1 MELFFDGGIK
11 NMFYSEE
18 EIQKLIDN
26 LDIVEVIGEY
36 VNLKK
41 AGSDYKGLS
50 PFKDEK
56 TPSFTVSPVKNIF
69 KDFSTQIGGNVISFY
84 MKINDIG
91 FVQAVEELSQKY
103 NIPLK
108 KNGKSQIV
116 SQKISEKQA
125 ENKEYF
131 EIMNEAQTFFEN
143 NVEKYEEALEYMKN
157 RDFSLEDMK
166 KFKIGFASSIRDGL
180 FQYLIEKN
188 FSENKIMKLGLAKR
202 NENGE
207 IYDSFR
213 NRIIFPIY
221 NIEGKIVAF
230 GGRIIE
236 KNSNLP
242 KYLNSPDSPIF
253 KKGRELF
260 GIKYQGG
267 NVKKKGFAI
276 LMEGYLDVLTAQKNG
291 FENAVASLGT
301 AFTEEQAQL
310 LKKYTDKIL
319 IAYDNDEAG
328 RNAVIKAGYILKKYD
343 FDIKC
348 LVLKG
353 EEKDPDEFLRKN
365 GKKAFIEVVKESKEI
380 FDFLILEFSKEMDL
394 KDVDNVTKFIRKFKP
409 FFSNVTDNLRKN
421 LYLQK
426 LSTEF
431 RIDGFILKEE
441 LGNLTP
447 EKSPKKPRISSDEN
461 TVKFKKL
468 KEDLYIELEK
478 QTFIYFLKCYGS
490 EKQKCEK
497 LLNKKFSSS
506 IFNKLVEDMKTIN
519 FDIRKLDK
527 IDITKEESEIIMGL
541 QFSADKDIKDKD
553 IYFREIYFGWIK
565 REIDEERKKSDE
577 EDDKIRKFE
586 LKRILSKLKCISKI
600 DEIEKLYD
608 EFILIRRSDYV

>member
-1 MELFFDGGIK
+1 
-11 NMFYSEE
+11 MFYSEE

-108 KNGKSQIV
+108 KSGKFQKN

-166 KFKIGFASSIRDGL
+166 KFKIGFASSTRDGL

-431 RIDGFILKEE
+431 GIDGFILKEE

-478 QTFIYFLKCYGS
+478 QTFIYFLKCYDS

-565 REIDEERKKSDE
+565 REIDEERRKSDE
-577 EDDKIRKFE
+577 ENDKIKKLE
-586 LKRILSKLKCISKI
+586 LKKILLKLKNISKI

-608 EFILIRRSDYV
+608 EFILIRRLGYV

>member
-1 MELFFDGGIK
+1 
-11 NMFYSEE
+11 MFYSEE

-108 KNGKSQIV
+108 KSGKFQKN

-328 RNAVIKAGYILKKYD
+328 RNAVIKAGYVLKKYD

-353 EEKDPDEFLRKN
+353 KEKDPDEFLRKN
-365 GKKAFIEVVKESKEI
+365 GKKAFIEIVKESKEI

-431 RIDGFILKEE
+431 GIDGFILKEE

-478 QTFIYFLKCYGS
+478 QTFIYFLKCYDS

-565 REIDEERKKSDE
+565 REIDEERRKSDE
-577 EDDKIRKFE
+577 ENDKIKKLE
-586 LKRILSKLKCISKI
+586 LKKILLKLKNISKI

-608 EFILIRRSDYV
+608 EFILIRRLGYV

>member
-1 MELFFDGGIK
+1 VFFDGGIK

-108 KNGKSQIV
+108 KSGKFQKN

-131 EIMNEAQTFFEN
+131 EIMNEAQNFFEN

-166 KFKIGFASSIRDGL
+166 KFKIGFASNIRDEL
-180 FQYLIEKN
+180 FQYLIENN
-188 FSENKIMKLGLAKR
+188 FPEEKIIRLGLAKR

-431 RIDGFILKEE
+431 GIDGFILKEE

-478 QTFIYFLKCYGS
+478 QTFIYFLKCYDS

-565 REIDEERKKSDE
+565 REIDEERRRSDE
-577 EDDKIRKFE
+577 ENDKIKKLE
-586 LKRILSKLKCISKI
+586 LKKILLKLKNISKI

-608 EFILIRRSDYV
+608 EFILIRRLGYV

>member
-1 MELFFDGGIK
+1 
-11 NMFYSEE
+11 MFYSEE

-108 KNGKSQIV
+108 KSGKFQKN
-116 SQKISEKQA
+116 SQKISDKQA

-131 EIMNEAQTFFEN
+131 EIMNEAQNFFEN

-166 KFKIGFASSIRDGL
+166 KFKIGFASSTRDGL

-380 FDFLILEFSKEMDL
+380 FDFLILEFSKEIDL

-431 RIDGFILKEE
+431 GIDGFILKEE

-478 QTFIYFLKCYGS
+478 QTFIYFLKCYDS

-565 REIDEERKKSDE
+565 REIDEERRKSDE
-577 EDDKIRKFE
+577 ENDKIKKLE
-586 LKRILSKLKCISKI
+586 LKKILLKLKNISKI

-608 EFILIRRSDYV
+608 EFILIRRLGYV

>member
-1 MELFFDGGIK
+1 
-11 NMFYSEE
+11 MFYSEE

-108 KNGKSQIV
+108 KSGKFQKN

-131 EIMNEAQTFFEN
+131 EIMNEAQNFFEN

-166 KFKIGFASSIRDGL
+166 KFKIGFVSSTRDGL

-431 RIDGFILKEE
+431 GIDGFILKEE

-478 QTFIYFLKCYGS
+478 QTFIYFLKCYDS

-565 REIDEERKKSDE
+565 REIDEERRRSDE
-577 EDDKIRKFE
+577 ENDKIKKLE
-586 LKRILSKLKCISKI
+586 LKKILLKLKNISKI

-608 EFILIRRSDYV
+608 EFILIRRLGYV

>member
-1 MELFFDGGIK
+1 
-11 NMFYSEE
+11 MFYSEE

-108 KNGKSQIV
+108 KSGKFQKN
-116 SQKISEKQA
+116 SQKISDKQA

-131 EIMNEAQTFFEN
+131 EIMNEAQNFFEN

-431 RIDGFILKEE
+431 GIDGFILKEE

-478 QTFIYFLKCYGS
+478 QTFIYFLKCYDS

-565 REIDEERKKSDE
+565 REIDEERQKSDE
-577 EDDKIRKFE
+577 ENDKIKKLE
-586 LKRILSKLKCISKI
+586 LKKILLKLKNISKI

-608 EFILIRRSDYV
+608 EFILIRRLGYV

>member
-1 MELFFDGGIK
+1 MI
-11 NMFYSEE
+11 YSEK

-26 LDIVEVIGEY
+26 LDIVQVIGEY

-108 KNGKSQIV
+108 KSGKFQKN
-116 SQKISEKQA
+116 SQKISEKQV

-157 RDFSLEDMK
+157 RDFSVEDMK
-166 KFKIGFASSIRDGL
+166 KFKIGFASSTRDGL

-431 RIDGFILKEE
+431 GIDGFILKEE

-478 QTFIYFLKCYGS
+478 QTFIYFLKCYDS

-565 REIDEERKKSDE
+565 REIDEERRKSDE
-577 EDDKIRKFE
+577 ENDKIKKLE
-586 LKRILSKLKCISKI
+586 LKKILLKLKNISKI

-608 EFILIRRSDYV
+608 EFILIRRLGYV

>member
-1 MELFFDGGIK
+1 
-11 NMFYSEE
+11 MFYSEE

-108 KNGKSQIV
+108 KSGKFQKN

-166 KFKIGFASSIRDGL
+166 KFKIGFVSSIRDGL

-431 RIDGFILKEE
+431 GIDGFILKEE

-478 QTFIYFLKCYGS
+478 QTFIYFLKCYDS

-565 REIDEERKKSDE
+565 REIDEERRKSDE
-577 EDDKIRKFE
+577 ENDKIKKLE
-586 LKRILSKLKCISKI
+586 LKKILLKLKNISKI

-608 EFILIRRSDYV
+608 EFILIRRLGYV

>member
-1 MELFFDGGIK
+1 MIYDEK
-11 NMFYSEE
+11 

-26 LDIVEVIGEY
+26 LDIVQVIGEY

-91 FVQAVEELSQKY
+91 FIQAVEELSQKY

-108 KNGKSQIV
+108 KNEKFQLIN
-116 SQKISEKQA
+116 QKINEKQA

-131 EIMNEAQTFFEN
+131 EIMNKAQNFFEN
-143 NVEKYEEALEYMKN
+143 NVEKYNEALEYMKN

-166 KFKIGFASSIRDGL
+166 KFKIGFASNVRDGL
-180 FQYLIEKN
+180 FQYLIEEN
-188 FSENKIMKLGLAKR
+188 FPEEKIIKLGLAKR
-202 NENGE
+202 NGNGE

-236 KNSNLP
+236 KNTNLP

-253 KKGRELF
+253 KKGNELF
-260 GIKYQGG
+260 GIKYQGE
-267 NVKKKGFAI
+267 NVRKKGFAM

-319 IAYDNDEAG
+319 ISYDNDEAG
-328 RNAVIKAGYILKKYD
+328 KNAVIKASYILKKYD
-343 FDIKC
+343 FDVKC
-348 LVLKG
+348 LVMDG
-353 EEKDPDEFLRKN
+353 AEKDPDEFLRKN
-365 GKKAFIEVVKESKEI
+365 GKKAFIEVVKKSEEV
-380 FDFLILEFSKEMDL
+380 FDFLTREASKDLNLEDISGER
-394 KDVDNVTKFIRKFKP
+394 KFIERLKP
-409 FFSNVTDNLRKN
+409 FFSNVTNNLTKN

-426 LSTEF
+426 LATNFNINEF
-431 RIDGFILKEE
+431 IVKEE
-441 LGNLTP
+441 LKDLSK
-447 EKSPKKPRISSDEN
+447 EVLKRKKRISYEN
-461 TVKFKKL
+461 WKVQCKKG
-468 KEDLYIELEK
+468 KKDLNIELEE
-478 QTFIYFLKCYGS
+478 QTLTYILEFYNS
-490 EKQKCEK
+490 EREKCEE
-497 LLNKKFSSS
+497 LLNKKFSYP
-506 IFNKLVEDMKTIN
+506 IFNELVEKLTVIN
-519 FDIRKLDK
+519 FDIMQLDK
-527 IDITKEESEIIMGL
+527 TDISEESREIITKLKLRGDNGIKDEES
-541 QFSADKDIKDKD
+541 
-553 IYFREIYFGWIK
+553 YFKAVYSGWLK
-565 REIDEERKKSDE
+565 REIDDERRKSDE
-577 EDDKIRKFE
+577 KNDKIRKF
-586 LKRILSKLKCISKI
+586 KLKKILTKLENISKI

-608 EFILIRRSDYV
+608 EFILIRRPGYV